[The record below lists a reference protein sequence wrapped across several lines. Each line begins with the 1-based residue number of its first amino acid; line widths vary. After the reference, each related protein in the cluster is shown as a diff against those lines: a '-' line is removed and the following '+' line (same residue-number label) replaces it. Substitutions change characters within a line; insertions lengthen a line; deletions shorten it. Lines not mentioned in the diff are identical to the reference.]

1 MDVLAHYMETDCDAG
16 RIRQVVDAAAAAA
29 VDVRVQWKPRYYEQ
43 WWAISRKNA
52 IVFELNR

>member
-1 MDVLAHYMETDCDAG
+1 METDCDAG